1 MGSQGVGRVEVLV
14 DDTSHAVLTMVAGS
28 LGTVIPDR
36 VLVIDDNL
44 EDVGGLHSV
53 AGGLE
58 AAEEWLGEGGV
69 RDAGLAEG

>member
-14 DDTSHAVLTMVAGS
+14 NHSSHSILAVVAGS

-36 VLVIDDNL
+36 VLVLDDDL
-44 EDVGGLHSV
+44 EDIGGLHSV

-58 AAEEWLGEGGV
+58 AAEEGLGKGGV